1 MLIDCQPYQGRRAIV
16 RRFLT
21 GKRKDRP
28 VTNLVGIAYCSRPV
42 EFSFEEVE
50 NILRVSQEKN
60 AQAAITG
67 ALVYDNFT
75 FLQWLEGDPIA
86 IREVFER
93 LSDDPRHT
101 DIKLIAVRKLSDR
114 LFPDWSMTA
123 AVTNDQELRGL
134 KLVPHISLAQFNPF
148 DWSEPDVAAFMDALS
163 DYLTSRPAPKSE
175 AIPESVSPR
184 RAGGDPLTRLE
195 RHLGKI
201 T

>member
-86 IREVFER
+86 I
-93 LSDDPRHT
+93 LPT
-101 DIKLIAVRKLSDR
+101 DA
-114 LFPDWSMTA
+114 
-123 AVTNDQELRGL
+123 G
-134 KLVPHISLAQFNPF
+134 
-148 DWSEPDVAAFMDALS
+148 SEAVAAELDKWV
-163 DYLTSRPAPKSE
+163 R
-175 AIPESVSPR
+175 
-184 RAGGDPLTRLE
+184 
-195 RHLGKI
+195 
-201 T
+201 